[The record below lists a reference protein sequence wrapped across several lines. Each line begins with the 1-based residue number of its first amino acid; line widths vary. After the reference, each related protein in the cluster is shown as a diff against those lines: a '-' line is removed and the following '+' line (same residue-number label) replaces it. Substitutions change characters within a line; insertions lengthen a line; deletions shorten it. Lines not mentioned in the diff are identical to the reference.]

1 MFHDVNT
8 NEFRLNLVH
17 HNTRIIDQSNNW
29 NVLLFK
35 EAYHVKEK
43 CPILNNC
50 VKASRDM
57 QPFWLPFNYN
67 VCTIHVFT
75 VSFNLMV
82 LDYIFTFHIT
92 CIIACRLWNPTRVR
106 ESASPRVWLA
116 LGLAKNIPRENFQI
130 CVKFL
135 LRFLSPNDN
144 FRVNLLLNNSNT
156 LIFRFFW

>member
-1 MFHDVNT
+1 MLKRGTFISICNSMFHDVNT

-106 ESASPRVWLA
+106 ESASLTRA
-116 LGLAKNIPRENFQI
+116 RTRKKHTTREFSDLRQI
-130 CVKFL
+130 FVKILVTKWQF
-135 LRFLSPNDN
+135 SC
-144 FRVNLLLNNSNT
+144 
-156 LIFRFFW
+156 